1 MYTSTVISKP
11 LLAQSSEPSPLPSPA
26 ANTTPVNQSSGQIW
40 MFFSLGLVVM
50 LIGLIVYGRVQLN
63 TMAKKI
69 RFEKFKTKETQKKL
83 ALALQT
89 IQKMEG
95 NPDLIH
101 SREFNLDYLRM
112 RMDEEAFHFAVVN
125 KIRNRVK
132 QLISTALRPKQADES
147 AVGIASLAGRQ
158 VDRTFDVEYETDSL
172 GKRSLGVLF
181 RIQIKLT
188 KLPTQASSATISQ
201 IIDCIEHFLQP
212 DDDTWQPTIQGRI
225 VSISWDQKAKPTP
238 LLVLQQ
244 SSEGVNVTLRTQRK
258 VNQ

>member
-1 MYTSTVISKP
+1 MYTSSVLTKP
-11 LLAQSSEPSPLPSPA
+11 SLAQVSEPSISSPP
-26 ANTTPVNQSSGQIW
+26 ANTTSPPQSPGQIW
-40 MFFSLGLVVM
+40 MFFSLSLVIAIIGLVV
-50 LIGLIVYGRVQLN
+50 YGKLQLN

-69 RFEKFKTKETQKKL
+69 RFEQFKTKETQKKL
-83 ALALQT
+83 GLALKT
-89 IQKMEG
+89 IQKMES

-112 RMDEEAFHFAVVN
+112 RMDEEVFHFAVVN
-125 KIRNRVK
+125 QIRTRVK
-132 QLISTALRPKQADES
+132 QLISAALRPKQADES
-147 AVGIASLAGRQ
+147 AIGIASLAGRQ
-158 VDRTFDVEYETDSL
+158 VDRTFDVVYETDNV

-225 VSISWDQKAKPTP
+225 VSISWDQRARPTP

-258 VNQ
+258 IN